1 MLLTNNQIYIKARQL
16 LEVFQDSDQKFPIKI
31 NFYLQKNK
39 NTLIALAQDIEKAR
53 MEIVQTYGIPDD
65 KNESYIIPK
74 EKLEDAKKELNDLF
88 DLEQEVQIYKVNIDS
103 LDNNFDLT
111 TAQMEAIMFMID

>member
-1 MLLTNNQIYIKARQL
+1 MLLTNNEIYNYARQL
-16 LEVFQDSDQKFPIKI
+16 LRAFQDSNQRLPIKV

-39 NTLIALAQDIEKAR
+39 NTLITLAQDIEKAR
-53 MEIVQTYGIPDD
+53 MEIISLYGILDEDGETYTVP
-65 KNESYIIPK
+65 P
-74 EKLEDAKKELNDLF
+74 EKIANATKELNDLF
-88 DLEQEVQIYKVNIDS
+88 DLEQEVQIYKINIDS

>member
-1 MLLTNNQIYIKARQL
+1 MLLTNNEIYKYARQL
-16 LEVFQDSDQKFPIKI
+16 LRAFQDSNQRLPIKV

-39 NTLIALAQDIEKAR
+39 NTLITLAQDIEKVR
-53 MEIVQTYGIPDD
+53 MEIISLYGILDEDGETYTVP
-65 KNESYIIPK
+65 P
-74 EKLEDAKKELNDLF
+74 EKIADATKELNDLF
-88 DLEQEVQIYKVNIDS
+88 DLEQEVQIYKINIDS

>member
-1 MLLTNNQIYIKARQL
+1 MILTNKKIYNLARQL
-16 LEVFQDSDQKFPIKI
+16 IEVFQDDKQKFPIKV

-39 NTLIALAQDIEKAR
+39 NILIKLAQDIEMAR
-53 MEIVQTYGIPDD
+53 MEIIQNHGTLDTES
-65 KNESYIIPK
+65 ESYIIPQDK
-74 EKLEDAKKELNDLF
+74 VADATKELNDLF